1 MKTPWAKLYVLSFA
15 GAISWMGSA
24 LTTFAV
30 ILRDKDTVGA
40 SGISGY
46 LLVFSIPTILMAPVS
61 GIIADKFSSR
71 AVVVP
76 ALTIMGLSSLSLSF
90 GWPLWWTP
98 IALFITAC
106 VGALVGPAWQAAEVS
121 VTAPEDRARVS
132 GLMQSTAVAGTL
144 FAPGLGG
151 ILVSTTGY
159 FWPFII
165 DGISFW
171 ILAITWLF
179 VNINR
184 KPVKHET
191 GEKMSATAGLKFVF
205 EDQLIRS
212 MVILVSVLIIA
223 LAGVNVGE
231 VFLVQDELH
240 GNAFIYGV
248 VGMIFASG
256 SILGSLG
263 TATLKLP
270 LKYHARAVIIAIAV
284 LVCAVGLMS
293 VAWHWWVVMVLSF
306 VAGLGNS
313 VLNAYAIGI
322 IMTKSPQEKLGRI
335 QAAIGAVIQTGS
347 VSGIIIAGQA
357 IAIFSVRPVLM
368 VGAIVS
374 ALILVVLAPAVL
386 RAGREHRIEESPEFA
401 QPTVQDREP
410 QH

>member
-15 GAISWMGSA
+15 GALSWMGSA
-24 LTTFAV
+24 LTTFTV

-71 AVVVP
+71 TVVVP
-76 ALTIMGLSSLSLSF
+76 ALGIMGLSSLTLSF

-171 ILAITWLF
+171 LLALTWLF

-184 KPVKHET
+184 KPVEHESA
-191 GEKMSATAGLKFVF
+191 EKMSATAGLKFVF

-212 MVILVSVLIIA
+212 MVILLAVLIIA
-223 LAGVNVGE
+223 LGAINVGE

-240 GNAFIYGV
+240 ANAFIYGV
-248 VGMIFASG
+248 VGMVFAGG
-256 SILGSLG
+256 SILGSLV
-263 TATLKLP
+263 TAAIKLP
-270 LKYHARAVIIAIAV
+270 LKYHARAVVIAIAV
-284 LVCAVGLMS
+284 LVVS
-293 VAWHWWVVMVLSF
+293 VFSLSLAWHWWVAMVLSF
-306 VAGLGNS
+306 ITGLGNA

-322 IMTKSPQEKLGRI
+322 IMTRAPQEKLGRI
-335 QAAIGAVIQTGS
+335 QAAIGAIVQSGS
-347 VSGIIIAGQA
+347 VAGIVIAGQA
-357 IAIFSVRPVLM
+357 ISAFSVRPVLM
-368 VGAIVS
+368 TGSIVS
-374 ALILVVLAPAVL
+374 AIILVVLAPAVL
-386 RAGREHRIEESPEFA
+386 RAGREHRIAEPTESAEPTA
-401 QPTVQDREP
+401 QDTEP